1 MLMLTVPLLLAEQF
15 VTDDV
20 QQLNRWVANQ
30 KLPEFIPTVRR
41 LKTSACL
48 RFYAVFSRVCTH
60 WPSLKLSLVRCL
72 YQPARESAWVLFM
85 PLAPR
90 LSGVS
95 KSRDPGVIEKSRTS

>member
-48 RFYAVFSRVCTH
+48 RFYAVFSRACTLL
-60 WPSLKLSLVRCL
+60 PCLKLSIARCL
-72 YQPARESAWVLFM
+72 YQPARELAWVLFL
-85 PLAPR
+85 PLASR

-95 KSRDPGVIEKSRTS
+95 KSRDPGMSERGL